1 MSIEGHEDKM
11 IETLQAIKHTREALE
26 EVSKDSKS
34 VYQITRSGD
43 ITAAEFKQVLT
54 SRLAR
59 LQAEAHNLGITG
71 PGKKQDARGQA
82 IATVHGNAA
91 RPTQ

>member
-11 IETLQAIKHTREALE
+11 IEVLKAIKDTREALE

-34 VYQITRSGD
+34 VYQVTRHGD
-43 ITAAEFKQVLT
+43 ITAGEFKQVLT

-71 PGKKQDARGQA
+71 PAAKHSARGQA
-82 IATVHGNAA
+82 IATVHANNARQPA
-91 RPTQ
+91 